1 MTDMTFEV
9 FCFLML
15 NENLLIFKFAI
26 TIPTPGSRLL
36 LLLASH
42 PLDYRSDFS
51 QSAGRS
57 LQLLRIASTNKYTR
71 RESR

>member
-9 FCFLML
+9 LCLLML

-26 TIPTPGSRLL
+26 AIPTPGSRLL

-42 PLDYRSDFS
+42 PL
-51 QSAGRS
+51 AGLS
-57 LQLLRIASTNKYTR
+57 
-71 RESR
+71 E